1 VDESVEG
8 DGSGST
14 KCINSFSDTKRG
26 NTGSVSDWAS
36 VSNIEELN
44 DQLWWQPTIH
54 TVIPFVNHRIRSNPG
69 FSDQ

>member
-1 VDESVEG
+1 MKQIYGCTDTYGGSRTRVVDESVEG

-44 DQLWWQPTIH
+44 D
-54 TVIPFVNHRIRSNPG
+54 
-69 FSDQ
+69 